1 MQEAYM
7 FVIQDTFIHL
17 CAFVGFVATSKETMF
32 HTHIKNIFL
41 FASWCEK
48 QTGHNR
54 YWEWK
59 VKQWQDKHGQIK

>member
-41 FASWCEK
+41 FAS
-48 QTGHNR
+48 
-54 YWEWK
+54 
-59 VKQWQDKHGQIK
+59 